1 MKNKTRILSFLALP
15 LLLTSCLSKSDRY
28 DNIEEYNK
36 WLESAIENSDFHSE
50 LYIFPSEINKESAKN
65 FMYRTSSSL
74 FSGAYFFYLV
84 MEYDE
89 TAYNNEITRLAD
101 VKATYANGEVKTI
114 IHSEERKAY
123 ISIQQNNRHE
133 YAYYDETNHI
143 IAYVSNQLYD
153 WGMTGIDKEYYI
165 GDIEIENKD
174 MNGGYNIYYRYE
186 GDVGYYIKDN
196 I

>member
-15 LLLTSCLSKSDRY
+15 LLLTGCLSKSDRY

-65 FMYRTSSSL
+65 FIYRTSSSL

-89 TAYNNEITRLAD
+89 TTYNNEITRLAD
-101 VKATYANGEVKTI
+101 VKATYANGEVKAI
-114 IHSEERKAY
+114 IHSEERKTY

-133 YAYYDETNHI
+133 YAYYDETIHV

-153 WGMTGIDKEYYI
+153 WGMTGIEKEYYI
-165 GDIEIENKD
+165 QDIEIENKD
-174 MNGGYNIYYRYE
+174 MNGGYNIYYRYD